1 MRSAIAAMGTDLGP
15 GVLDACRALFD
26 DEQRALVA
34 VQPALAIDLAYGSA
48 PRQRLDLYA
57 PAGAQRR
64 PVLVFVHGGGF
75 LKGDKGSAQAWPN
88 ANVGRMAAAM
98 GRVGAVINYRLAPDH
113 GWPAGA
119 EDVIA
124 AVDWLRANVGRHG
137 GDLARIVLMG
147 TSAGAV
153 HVCGALARDPTL
165 ETRVRGAV
173 LLSGLYG
180 FTPLDERDTLYYG
193 DASLYPERMPR
204 GVLVETSLPLLVAC
218 AEFDP
223 PRFQAEFLTL
233 LTARLERHGHMPRAH
248 IAGGHNHYSL
258 AMHLG
263 TADRRLAD
271 AIEAF
276 IEDICA

>member
-1 MRSAIAAMGTDLGP
+1 
-15 GVLDACRALFD
+15 
-26 DEQRALVA
+26 
-34 VQPALAIDLAYGSA
+34 
-48 PRQRLDLYA
+48 
-57 PAGAQRR
+57 
-64 PVLVFVHGGGF
+64 
-75 LKGDKGSAQAWPN
+75 
-88 ANVGRMAAAM
+88 MAAAM